1 METERK
7 RWRLGDD
14 VSAEDNIL
22 DGFTFKDLILAVHCN
37 CESITPDAVRR
48 EAAEILEERMQD
60 YRFLLRN
67 NIEEIMAEAKK
78 GRAQYGNTGYQP
90 VRPHDAQLGK
100 AERVDEATRARWR
113 VCCHGRHPSAGD
125 AENNADG

>member
-7 RWRLGDD
+7 RWKLGDD

-22 DGFTFKDLILAVHCN
+22 DGFTFRDLILAVHCN
-37 CESITPDAVRR
+37 CENITPEAVRR
-48 EAAEILEERMQD
+48 EAAPEILEERMQD

-78 GRAQYGNTGYQP
+78 GRAQY
-90 VRPHDAQLGK
+90 
-100 AERVDEATRARWR
+100 E
-113 VCCHGRHPSAGD
+113 
-125 AENNADG
+125 